1 MRLSLNEIEVTARK
15 AALGA
20 GLPLGLAEDAGMAA
34 AWLGA
39 AGFPVA
45 ALMRSALET
54 TRTPCALRLEEAE
67 GGWRLTGEVSPLP
80 ALMAGPSACDLA
92 VTLAKEGRRGRL
104 RLRVDVPALALAQS
118 ALASARAKVSLAVRT
133 ADGLTDADIAP
144 LSLLRDCEITIEAGD
159 GRDAQ
164 VGPAFDGIM
173 VEPTA
178 WAAVQ
183 ALANRMLVPAT
194 RHSRERG
201 AGAGLI
207 ETD

>member
-20 GLPLGLAEDAGMAA
+20 GLPLGLAEDTGMAA
-34 AWLGA
+34 AWLAA

-45 ALMRSALET
+45 ELMRSALET
-54 TRTPCALRLEEAE
+54 TGPRALRLQEAE
-67 GGWRLTGEVSPLP
+67 GGWRLAGEASPLP
-80 ALMAGPSACDLA
+80 ALVAGPSASDLA
-92 VTLAKEGRRGRL
+92 VVLAKEGCGGRL
-104 RLRVDVPALALAQS
+104 RLRVDVPAIAFAHS
-118 ALASARAKVSLAVRT
+118 ALASARAKLSLAFST
-133 ADGLTDADIAP
+133 ADSLAEADIAR
-144 LSLLRDCEITIEAGD
+144 LSLLRDCEVTIEAGG
-159 GRDAQ
+159 GRGAQ
-164 VGPAFDGIM
+164 VGPAHDGIM

-207 ETD
+207 DTD